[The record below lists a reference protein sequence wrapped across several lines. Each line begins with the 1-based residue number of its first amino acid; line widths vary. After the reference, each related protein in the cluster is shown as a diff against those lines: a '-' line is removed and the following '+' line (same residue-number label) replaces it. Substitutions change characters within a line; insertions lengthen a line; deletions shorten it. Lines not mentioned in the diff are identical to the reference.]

1 MADSSHREHAWW
13 RDYKERGIYLITIV
27 VKDRQHLFGE
37 LNNDVHN
44 PYVLFTDLGKAV
56 QREWLET
63 IAIQHSKGRAVR
75 SLGSVVMPDHFHGV
89 LFVEQPM
96 DVGLG
101 EIIRC
106 FKLAC
111 TQARNRL
118 CPPSASV
125 TSASSASLSSCQ
137 PAGSPKS
144 SARVGCYTC
153 MADLPNKPLS
163 RMSHHQRE
171 AYYTQHPEVAP
182 FFDDNYDDS
191 ICYGKGQLDNIIR
204 YVQDNPR
211 RAVMRAVYPHL
222 FTRRQ
227 HIIIADQDY
236 AAYGNLFLLRRPW
249 KEQVFCHRW
258 RMDGDRRDYSTPYE
272 TTPEFARERELWLQS
287 ARLGAVLVTPG
298 ISKGEQQLL
307 NDCLDEGL
315 PLIHLQSEPI
325 PPAWNPPIRR
335 HKLCEQGKLLI
346 LSPWQLDEV
355 GEFNG
360 VPADTQYSRFHNQNT
375 LAQQI
380 CASDISLSL
389 WL

>member
-1 MADSSHREHAWW
+1 MDDSHHREHAWW

-44 PYVLFTDLGKAV
+44 PYVQFTDLGKAI

-63 IAIQHSKGRAVR
+63 IAIQQSKGRTIR
-75 SLGSVVMPDHFHGV
+75 SLVSVVMPDHFHGV
-89 LFVEQPM
+89 IFIEQPM

-118 CPPSASV
+118 C
-125 TSASSASLSSCQ
+125 SLSVSSSQ
-137 PAGSPKS
+137 P
-144 SARVGCYTC
+144 C

-163 RMSHHQRE
+163 RMSHHQRD
-171 AYYTQHPEVAP
+171 AYYAQHPECAP
-182 FFDDNYDDS
+182 FFDDNFDDS
-191 ICYGKGQLDNIIR
+191 ICYRKGQLDNIIR
-204 YVQDNPR
+204 YVNDNPR
-211 RAVMRAVYPHL
+211 RAVIRAVFPHL
-222 FTRRQ
+222 FQRVQ
-227 HIIIADQDY
+227 HISICGHDY

-258 RMDGDRRDYSTPYE
+258 RMDGERRDYSTPYE
-272 TTPEFARERELWLQS
+272 TTSEFARERELWLQS

-346 LSPWQLDEV
+346 LSPWQLDAV

-360 VPADTQYSRFHNQNT
+360 VPSDTQYSRFHNLNT

-380 CASDISLSL
+380 CESDISLSL
-389 WL
+389 RL